1 MKSDYI
7 TIVFFNFFNNCILR
21 LYHKFRFHSRMS
33 DSKKQT
39 NNSKFDIHV
48 PLSNN
53 VKYTAMYSKAVEI

>member
-1 MKSDYI
+1 MKSDYSI
-7 TIVFFNFFNNCILR
+7 IVFFVCIISF
-21 LYHKFRFHSRMS
+21 YSRFYSRMG
-33 DSKKQT
+33 DSKKQI

>member
-33 DSKKQT
+33 DSKKQI

-53 VKYTAMYSKAVEI
+53 VKYTVSPWKYKQ